1 MLRNLRNDYMV
12 AEQFCEKYGIG
23 YGDAVDKKS
32 KYSVFFMDV
41 DGDEIQCCLSINSGD
56 LTDEHSINSDD
67 IVLFIPLNERDF
79 ADEPYVNYDN
89 VVLCIPLNE
98 RDLTTN
104 VYNTLFEYCIEH
116 NIITE

>member
-1 MLRNLRNDYMV
+1 MV
-12 AEQFCEKYGIG
+12 AEQFCEKYNLG
-23 YGDAVDKKS
+23 YGEVVENKS
-32 KYSVFFMDV
+32 KYSVFFLDV

-56 LTDEHSINSDD
+56 LTDEPYVNYDD
-67 IVLFIPLNERDF
+67 IVLF
-79 ADEPYVNYDN
+79 
-89 VVLCIPLNE
+89 IPLNE